1 MKILLNYIFDDFGI
15 TICPKLSSFLTVIL
29 LMPCAVRLQL
39 PSELRL
45 VSVSLIFFPSSM
57 VMHWS
62 MRNWGYSAGWR
73 RWTGAAMISWSRGYL
88 CWASRFLPGDMFFFF
103 TFSQSNARLHGISSS
118 FSTSRITLSH
128 THINERT
135 TQSSVDFV
143 GWTRTRTAY
152 SLKGVKLIVA
162 QPKRK
167 GSLGISSF
175 FLPDVLIYWIVR
187 KAWMNQKSR

>member
-1 MKILLNYIFDDFGI
+1 MLCACSFHLNCDWSLSLWFFFPAAWLCTDPWGIEDILLAGEDEQELQWSVDHGVTCAELLDFCQV
-15 TICPKLSSFLTVIL
+15 TCS
-29 LMPCAVRLQL
+29 
-39 PSELRL
+39 
-45 VSVSLIFFPSSM
+45 
-57 VMHWS
+57 
-62 MRNWGYSAGWR
+62 
-73 RWTGAAMISWSRGYL
+73 
-88 CWASRFLPGDMFFFF
+88 FFFF

-167 GSLGISSF
+167 GSSGISSF

-187 KAWMNQKSR
+187 KAWMNQKSRWMTHC

>member
-1 MKILLNYIFDDFGI
+1 MLCACSFHLNCDWS
-15 TICPKLSSFLTVIL
+15 LSLWF
-29 LMPCAVRLQL
+29 
-39 PSELRL
+39 
-45 VSVSLIFFPSSM
+45 FFPSSM

-88 CWASRFLPGDMFFFF
+88 CWASRFLPGDMFFFFF

-167 GSLGISSF
+167 GSSGISSF